1 MTHARWRDA
10 VTPPPPAALAA
21 AVEAQLASP
30 EAVTPEAVTPE
41 AYLEAAERLL
51 AALLKDGCIS
61 RENALDLL
69 VADALVTYA
78 FEAASDGTPAQII
91 ELGSRAMASIAAFAA
106 PTDS

>member
-1 MTHARWRDA
+1 VTRARWRDA

-21 AVEAQLASP
+21 AVEAHLASP
-30 EAVTPEAVTPE
+30 DEVTPE

-78 FEAASDGTPAQII
+78 FEAASDHTPAQII
-91 ELGSRAMASIAAFAA
+91 ALGARAMVNIAAFAE
-106 PTDS
+106 PTDA

>member
-21 AVEAQLASP
+21 AVEAHLASP
-30 EAVTPEAVTPE
+30 DPVTPD
-41 AYLEAAERLL
+41 AYLEAAVRLL

-78 FEAASDGTPAQII
+78 FEAASNETPADII
-91 ELGSRAMASIAAFAA
+91 ERAQRAMTRIAAFAA

>member
-10 VTPPPPAALAA
+10 VTPAPPPALAA
-21 AVEAQLASP
+21 AVEAQL
-30 EAVTPEAVTPE
+30 EADPITPE

-51 AALLKDGCIS
+51 AALLKQGCVS

-78 FEAASDGTPAQII
+78 FEAASNESPAQII
-91 ELGSRAMASIAAFAA
+91 ELGTRAMERIAAFAA
-106 PTDS
+106 PNTP

>member
-21 AVEAQLASP
+21 AVEAQLAS
-30 EAVTPEAVTPE
+30 PEAVTPE

>member
-10 VTPPPPAALAA
+10 VTPPPPPALAA
-21 AVEAQLASP
+21 AVEAHLASP
-30 EAVTPEAVTPE
+30 DAVTPD
-41 AYLEAAERLL
+41 AYLEAAVRLL

-78 FEAASDGTPAQII
+78 FEAASNDPPASII
-91 ELGSRAMASIAAFAA
+91 ERAHRAMIRIAAFAA
-106 PTDS
+106 PAAS

>member
-21 AVEAQLASP
+21 AVESHLASP
-30 EAVTPEAVTPE
+30 DAPTPE
-41 AYLEAAERLL
+41 AYLDAAERLL
-51 AALLKDGCIS
+51 AALLEHGCIS

-78 FEAASDGTPAQII
+78 FEAASDQTPARII
-91 ELGSRAMASIAAFAA
+91 ELGTRAMASIAAFAA
-106 PTDS
+106 P

>member
-21 AVEAQLASP
+21 AVEAHLPSP
-30 EAVTPEAVTPE
+30 DAVTPEE
-41 AYLEAAERLL
+41 YLEAAERLL

-78 FEAASDGTPAQII
+78 FEAASDEPPARII
-91 ELGSRAMASIAAFAA
+91 DLGRRAMERIAAFAA
-106 PTDS
+106 PHDS